1 MKNAGAKILV
11 FQYGENPFV
20 SRMWMKGLV
29 RYARTVRWQIET
41 VAYSR
46 DDIERQYRTAREIV
60 RYHQPDGVVGSCF
73 ERLSRDVLADVPCV
87 WLDAPA
93 EKVPAG
99 DSLVFH
105 DGAVTG
111 EMAAKEFLKLGFRRF
126 AVVADQLYRTWS
138 TKRVAEFRRIVE
150 KAGGSLN
157 VLRLMEPAVDRLAS
171 MRRIEPWLRRL
182 QKPCGV
188 FGVNDLIAS
197 EVLSVAN
204 RIGGRVPEDIAVIG
218 VDNNEDICT
227 LTTPPLTSIATD
239 WEKGGYLAAEELDR
253 IMRNPKAKPRRIPFG
268 ELGIVR
274 RASSSPCEVRV
285 DPRVAAASLF
295 IREHACEGIGVDD
308 VVRQMGCSRRL
319 ATMRYLEATGHSIFA
334 EIREA
339 QFEQVLVLLAQRD
352 VQLGAIADR
361 CGWRSPT
368 ALRAYFE
375 KRLGMTMREWR
386 ARNAAS

>member
-1 MKNAGAKILV
+1 MSKTILALK
-11 FQYGENPFV
+11 YGENPSI
-20 SRMWMKGLV
+20 SRQWLKGFARYARATDWRIELGSYSQGDIGEQYQNARELV
-29 RYARTVRWQIET
+29 RYHR
-41 VAYSR
+41 
-46 DDIERQYRTAREIV
+46 
-60 RYHQPDGVVGSCF
+60 PDGVVGTCF

-87 WLDAPA
+87 WLDVPV
-93 EKVPAG
+93 EKVPSG
-99 DSLVFH
+99 DSLVYH

-111 EMAAKEFLKLGFRRF
+111 EMAAREFLSLGFRHF

-138 TKRVAEFRRIVE
+138 TKRTDEFRRVVRE
-150 KAGGSLN
+150 ADGTLS
-157 VLRLMEPAVDRLAS
+157 VLRLMSPAVNRLAS
-171 MRRIEPWLRRL
+171 LLKIEPWLRRL
-182 QKPCGV
+182 PKPCGV

-204 RIGGRVPEDIAVIG
+204 RIGLRVPEDIAVIG
-218 VDNNEDICT
+218 VDNDEDICT

-253 IMRNPKAKPRRIPFG
+253 FMRNPNAKPRRIPFG

-274 RASSSPCEVRV
+274 RASSSPCQARV

-319 ATMRYLEATGHSIFA
+319 ATMRYMETTGHSIFA